1 MSAHQAHRMFRRPS
15 EDETGWMMGG
25 CHDPEAEAC
34 MGFSEQEAA
43 MAAVAAFEA
52 VTDPGITATRERRL
66 TVFFDAFRNGVLSY
80 LDE

>member
-1 MSAHQAHRMFRRPS
+1 MFRQPAGDAGS
-15 EDETGWMMGG
+15 WMMGG
-25 CHDPEAEAC
+25 SKDPEAEAV

-52 VTDPGITATRERRL
+52 VTGPGITATRERRL
-66 TVFFDAFRNGVLSY
+66 AVFFDAFRNGVLSY